1 MRNKTIYG
9 GLIIFLLCSGTWVQ
23 AQHAGSPYTIV
34 GLGSIQES
42 ATTYNALKG
51 GVGISNGNSYTL
63 NNLNPALLA
72 LNTFTIFDFG
82 VQYDQRRVSTDSV
95 SQLNKGGGLNYLS
108 LAIPIKTGK
117 IATSLTL
124 SPYSIVKY
132 NLTSIRPIEN
142 DTTNVLYRYN
152 GDGGLNQIMFQVGA
166 RPFNKRF
173 LIGAKVGYLFGSRNE
188 ETTNELGVS
197 NALTSGFFRVTNY
210 NGFYFGL
217 GAMYSYPI
225 SEKKMINV
233 GVTYDLPASINSVRT
248 EYLGNRN
255 DIERADTV
263 ALVSDEREGKIDIP
277 QKFAFGISYAKE
289 FNYSIEFNYQNQ
301 NWNDFSNFY
310 ESTSNLG
317 TAYKLSL
324 GGDFTPDF
332 YSVNNYLERI
342 TYLAGLSY
350 DKTPLSIED
359 EDITDFGINFGV
371 SLPVGNGS
379 TLNLGFTYGQM
390 GKTSNNLL
398 REEYYKIS
406 LGISFNDRAYEW
418 YRKQRKLN

>member
-1 MRNKTIYG
+1 
-9 GLIIFLLCSGTWVQ
+9 
-23 AQHAGSPYTIV
+23 
-34 GLGSIQES
+34 
-42 ATTYNALKG
+42 
-51 GVGISNGNSYTL
+51 
-63 NNLNPALLA
+63 
-72 LNTFTIFDFG
+72 
-82 VQYDQRRVSTDSV
+82 
-95 SQLNKGGGLNYLS
+95 
-108 LAIPIKTGK
+108 
-117 IATSLTL
+117 
-124 SPYSIVKY
+124 
-132 NLTSIRPIEN
+132 
-142 DTTNVLYRYN
+142 
-152 GDGGLNQIMFQVGA
+152 
-166 RPFNKRF
+166 
-173 LIGAKVGYLFGSRNE
+173 
-188 ETTNELGVS
+188 
-197 NALTSGFFRVTNY
+197 
-210 NGFYFGL
+210 
-217 GAMYSYPI
+217 
-225 SEKKMINV
+225 
-233 GVTYDLPASINSVRT
+233 
-248 EYLGNRN
+248 
-255 DIERADTV
+255 V